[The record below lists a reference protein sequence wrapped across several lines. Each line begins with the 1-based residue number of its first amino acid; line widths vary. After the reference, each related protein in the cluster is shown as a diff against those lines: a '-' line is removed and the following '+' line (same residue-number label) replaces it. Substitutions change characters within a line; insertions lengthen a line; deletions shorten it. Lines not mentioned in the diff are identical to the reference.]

1 MFLKQ
6 PKNCQQIALHRPSV
20 HLAGLGQANEHVRVR
35 PAVLSLGVGD
45 RAVLLTEMQPQ
56 LALVAKVEVTFLALR
71 KKRMERNES
80 LIQSNCLSTGSFNEG
95 LAGGQRL

>member
-56 LALVAKVEVTFLALR
+56 LALVAKVKVTFLAL
-71 KKRMERNES
+71 KKKKNKRNES
-80 LIQSNCLSTGSFNEG
+80 LIESNCLSMG
-95 LAGGQRL
+95 